1 MPASASKKRRAGSRG
16 ANGAAPP
23 SKRKP
28 HRSDADLIDSSDS
41 ESDGSVDGRVP
52 SDAASSSEDE
62 TSDARRLRLARAYLD
77 RTADG
82 GSSSSGGDESD
93 DGDGGANDALSSRLR
108 RRRQRESGSYVEVPG
123 HTARQI
129 SGYLSRG
136 PLPAYHRGA
145 DHTPAACCLS
155 RDGSAAYVGAKDGS
169 VFSWDVERSA
179 APEGGGGHRTF
190 DLARRCTVRAGYK
203 AGEAAEDYPPAARKF
218 GTLSPRN
225 ARAVAS
231 LAVSDDGRTLAAGR
245 RDGTVALYD
254 VRAGTGTAAR
264 ILGGHRS
271 SAGAVALC
279 DGGLYTAAD
288 DRTVRRY
295 HLDRPGGGDV
305 RATLLETLYGHQSA
319 VTGIALAPPP
329 AGEEDASERPVT
341 VGMDRTARVWQVDA
355 ASHLV
360 LRAGSAGA
368 AAGHSPGFAECV
380 CVVADPALAGR
391 KDAGTSFVTCGS
403 AGDGTVALW
412 SSAKKRPVHALRA
425 AHGNAPGEDTP
436 AGVLS
441 CASVVGSANPDVFA
455 TGSHDGFLRVWRVRP
470 VSEDGDGGDPTERK
484 GRRPTASSVVPIG
497 KVPVAGFINGVA
509 LGPRGRFAVAACGR
523 EHRLGRWGECKGARN
538 RVAIVDLQGQD
549 DHNTENDDE
558 DGDSGADDDKDM
570 SS

>member
-16 ANGAAPP
+16 GGGSVPP
-23 SKRKP
+23 SKRHP
-28 HRSDADLIDSSDS
+28 HRSAADLSASSDS

-52 SDAASSSEDE
+52 SDSESSSEDE

-93 DGDGGANDALSSRLR
+93 DGDGGDALSSRLR

-129 SGYLSRG
+129 AGYLSVG

-169 VFSWDVERSA
+169 VFAWSVERSA
-179 APEGGGGHRTF
+179 APADGGAHRTF
-190 DLARRCTVRAGYK
+190 DLARRCTIRAGYR

-254 VRAGTGTAAR
+254 VRAGTGKAAR

-271 SAGAVALC
+271 SAGAVAVC
-279 DGGLYTAAD
+279 EGGLYTASD

-329 AGEEDASERPVT
+329 AGEEEATERPVT

-360 LRAGSAGA
+360 LRAGSKGA

-380 CVVADPALAGR
+380 CVVADPALAGK

-412 SSAKKRPVHALRA
+412 SSAKKRPTHSLRA

-441 CASVVGSANPDVFA
+441 CASVGGSANPDVFA
-455 TGSHDGFLRVWRVRP
+455 TGSHDGFLRVWRIKP
-470 VSEDGDGGDPTERK
+470 VSEDGDGGDPAERK
-484 GRRPTASSVVPIG
+484 GRRPTASSVVPVG

-523 EHRLGRWGECKGARN
+523 EHRLGRWGGCKGARN

-549 DHNTENDDE
+549 ENNKKDDE
-558 DGDSGADDDKDM
+558 DGDGSADDDKDM